1 MLISDW
7 SSDVCSSDLNG
18 SRAVPR
24 ASASCGGTRSS
35 RPPCREACSRSPAVF
50 QQPLLVAL
58 PVAFLDRF
66 ALVMSFLSLGERE
79 FDLRPAPAVVIDR
92 QRHPRHALAPEGAV
106 QLVTLSAVEPHFRP
120 DGRGLGK
127 ECFSTWIY

>member
-24 ASASCGGTRSS
+24 ASASCGGSSSS

-58 PVAFLDRF
+58 TVAFLDRF
-66 ALVMSFLSLGERE
+66 ALVMSFLALGERE
-79 FDLRPAPAVVIDR
+79 FDLRPAPALEIDR
-92 QRHPRHALAPEGAV
+92 TRHQRHAPATAVVV
-106 QLVTLSAVEPHFRP
+106 QLVDQTGRP
-120 DGRGLGK
+120 ARRDRG
-127 ECFSTWIY
+127 